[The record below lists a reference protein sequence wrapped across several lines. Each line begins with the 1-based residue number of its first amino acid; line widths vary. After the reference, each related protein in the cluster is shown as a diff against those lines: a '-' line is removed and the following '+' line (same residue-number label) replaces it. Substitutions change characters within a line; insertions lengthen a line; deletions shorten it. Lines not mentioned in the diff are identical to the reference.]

1 MSDEALKRA
10 EWVRALHQ
18 LVSLEIEK
26 DELEEEFSKVKNERE
41 KNIIKNRI
49 KMLQDV
55 MNEAKKNE
63 EKKWKK
69 YYNNI

>member
-10 EWVRALHQ
+10 EWARALHL

-26 DELEEEFSKVKNERE
+26 DELEGEFSKAKNERE
-41 KNIIKNRI
+41 KKIIKNKI

-55 MNEAKKNE
+55 MNDAKKNE
-63 EKKWKK
+63 ERKWKK
-69 YYNNI
+69 YYYIL